1 MFQIYL
7 LTVLANC
14 LAGFIIAGSFFREK
28 QELCGSILDLFVAP
42 NVRLSIGLASVVI
55 GIVSLLKMSP
65 NDIVF
70 IGDLLP
76 SLGAILGGLIL
87 GAGSL
92 GEKMEE
98 PPRLVTFFTE
108 LGGSVSTPI
117 GFSLMAIGL
126 LHAIVPTAVIL

>member
-28 QELCGSILDLFVAP
+28 QELCGSILDLFAAP
-42 NVRLSIGLASVVI
+42 NVRLSVGLIALVV
-55 GIVSLLKMSP
+55 GVVSLFKISP

-76 SLGAILGGLIL
+76 SVGAMVGGL
-87 GAGSL
+87 SL
-92 GEKMEE
+92 SSIALSEKMEE
-98 PPRLVTFFTE
+98 PPRPVAFLMGLTE
-108 LGGSVSTPI
+108 SISTPL
-117 GFSLMAIGL
+117 GLTVMVIGL
-126 LHAIVPTAVIL
+126 LHAVVPTAIIL